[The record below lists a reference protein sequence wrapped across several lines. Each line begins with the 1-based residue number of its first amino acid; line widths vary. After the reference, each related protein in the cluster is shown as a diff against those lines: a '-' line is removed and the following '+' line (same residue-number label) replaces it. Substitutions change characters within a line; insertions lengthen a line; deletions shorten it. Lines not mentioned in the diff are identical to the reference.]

1 MAAVV
6 RETNAGFTTGS
17 TTSTSISVSHN
28 HTTGNFVLA
37 TVFGSFL
44 NSSAAVSGVNYNS
57 SAMTLIG
64 ANQNGVMVVSAWYA
78 SNPTTG
84 TNTVTASF
92 TTAPNKLSAI
102 QTYSVSNVN
111 TTSPIVNTTDL
122 GGITTA
128 WTANLNTDS
137 SGLMF
142 MVLDWDDQGIIFT
155 TASGAVLL
163 RNTTCIW
170 GRVVLTE
177 KAATVST
184 GSIGGLADS
193 AVNRPVF
200 AFSLG
205 ETTIAA
211 VSLHSIVWMQ

>member
-128 WTANLNTDS
+128 
-137 SGLMF
+137 
-142 MVLDWDDQGIIFT
+142 
-155 TASGAVLL
+155 SGAVLL
-163 RNTTCIW
+163 RNTTGIG